1 MHRPAL
7 SVPQLQVVQMNI
19 SKQSEHPGVQRTQA
33 GDPEWNE
40 GVNPGPNGATGC
52 KASISE
58 ATV

>member
-33 GDPEWNE
+33 GDPERDE
-40 GVNPGPNGATGC
+40 GVNPGPN
-52 KASISE
+52 
-58 ATV
+58 